1 MEAIKTRL
9 KSIAWFLTA
18 LMLFQSCV
26 VYHKTPTTLEKA
38 SQEQI
43 KTKITNANGET
54 LKYKYIAYEEGVYYG
69 YVEQDWAEFIKVPLN
84 KEDILSVKTKNK
96 TASTLITISV
106 IAIPV
111 LAFAVWQ
118 SLENMSLGGG
128 GWGSWPLLN
137 PCCVDLKTGSSCCSI

>member
-1 MEAIKTRL
+1 M
-9 KSIAWFLTA
+9 
-18 LMLFQSCV
+18 
-26 VYHKTPTTLEKA
+26 EKA

-128 GWGSWPLLN
+128 GWGS
-137 PCCVDLKTGSSCCSI
+137 

>member
-1 MEAIKTRL
+1 MEAIIIRPKT
-9 KSIAWFLTA
+9 IAWFLTA
-18 LMLFQSCV
+18 LMLFQSCI

-43 KTKITNANGET
+43 KTKITNTNGET
-54 LKYKYIAYEEGVYYG
+54 FKYKYITYEKGVYYG
-69 YVEQDWAEFIKVPLN
+69 YVEQDWGEFIKVPLN
-84 KEDILSVKTKNK
+84 NEDILSVKTKNK

-118 SLENMSLGGG
+118 S
-128 GWGSWPLLN
+128 
-137 PCCVDLKTGSSCCSI
+137 